1 MDKGHYRSTS
11 GLFHLKWRNRGQS
24 WAACACLCP
33 FRLCCQPLPRG
44 SGTPEHCQGLGKMRG
59 MEDAAA
65 ILSIFLWFPNVET
78 PTEKLETGGKLKYL
92 FTKAQTAGSRQFY
105 PRNSSQEL
113 SQRNINKCR
122 SQLNSPLTGTLAL
135 IWFYTLVLYMRSWTP
150 RGVQWVAQEVYVGS
164 KQRDP

>member
-11 GLFHLKWRNRGQS
+11 GLFHLKWRSRGQS

-33 FRLCCQPLPRG
+33 FHLRCQPLPRG

-135 IWFYTLVLYMRSWTP
+135 IWFYTLVLHMRSWTP